1 MPIEPRCTLELDES
15 NQELNATGSYD
26 FGCRGFDEFF
36 GHEPGDELAWH
47 WHDGFEAILCIEGTL
62 ILSVGSKEVVL
73 DAGTA
78 AFINAWR
85 PHSACGS
92 PQAHIRSVVFSEALV
107 SGGTGTAIARRYT
120 APLKSAPNVDALVYR
135 DYRDEGDAR
144 GKALRPGNVAD
155 AGVSTATDVNPTS
168 SNIDA
173 GANFDGIDAGASFA
187 EHLAQTVNELE
198 IEQPGFEIR
207 VRDHLSQMIL
217 LAWQRAECP
226 SAADS
231 KSSTRS
237 ERVERMRAHIA
248 ARYTE
253 NLTVS
258 QIADAAG
265 VCERE
270 CLRCF
275 TEVLGVSPSRYLLM
289 YRMAKAAELLGST
302 STSIADI
309 ARAVGIKSPSNFAQ
323 LFKRD
328 YHCTPRE
335 YRARIRAARG

>member
-1 MPIEPRCTLELDES
+1 MLIEPHCTLELDES
-15 NQELNATGSYD
+15 NQELNAAGSCD

-47 WHDGFEAILCIEGTL
+47 WHDGFEAILCIEGAL
-62 ILSVGSKEVVL
+62 MLSVGSKEVVL
-73 DAGTA
+73 EAGAA
-78 AFINAWR
+78 AFINALR
-85 PHSACGS
+85 PHSAYGA

-120 APLKSAPNVDALVYR
+120 TPLKTAPNVDVLVYK
-135 DYRDEGDAR
+135 GWSDAR
-144 GKALRPGNVAD
+144 GEALG
-155 AGVSTATDVNPTS
+155 AGDN
-168 SNIDA
+168 A
-173 GANFDGIDAGASFA
+173 GADTGPTRMAIKAHAESDGKSEGGDTGKSFA
-187 EHLAQTVNELE
+187 KHLAQAVNELE

-217 LAWQRAECP
+217 LAWQRAGCP
-226 SAADS
+226 GAADS

-237 ERVERMRAHIA
+237 ERIERMRAHIA
-248 ARYTE
+248 AHYAE

-323 LFKRD
+323 LFRRG